1 MKKNELLKCDT
12 ETQREQMLLEKR
24 YQKTLHAELP
34 HILNFFFLR
43 QYLWSKT
50 KQSTI
55 KWGRPVFSSFRE
67 SKAKL

>member
-34 HILNFFFLR
+34 HILNFFFKAV
-43 QYLWSKT
+43 SV
-50 KQSTI
+50 KQN
-55 KWGRPVFSSFRE
+55 
-67 SKAKL
+67 KAKHN